1 MSLQVDEREAIALH
15 VHKAIDF
22 ARFKGRKRQTKSLL
36 VASNMLTLL
45 IHVSDEDNNE
55 SEAAC
60 F

>member
-22 ARFKGRKRQTKSLL
+22 ARFKGRKLQTKSLL

-45 IHVSDEDNNE
+45 IHVSDEDNKMK
-55 SEAAC
+55 
-60 F
+60 